1 MTGTPTDSAAPVRS
15 RWRWMA
21 LWSVCCV
28 VVLAVTFTLGSFVRS
43 PWQHAIENSTAVPV
57 VTAVVEER
65 QLSVDAAVVVGTV
78 SLGSTALVPPP
89 GAADVEVVTG
99 ARKGQGET
107 LRPGE
112 ALLDVSGRPLVAL
125 ALPFR
130 LYRDL
135 TPGMP
140 GAPGP
145 DVAAVQQ
152 ALADLGLY
160 GGVIDGRYG
169 QATVEAVAQLY
180 AKASLTPPGPAAE
193 AVSAAEAAD
202 DASADAL
209 AALTASQQ
217 EVTAAAAALDTA
229 RNARA
234 GVSDPEDVAD
244 ADAAVADAASRVADA
259 AAARD
264 AAGKGR
270 DEARRAAATARLAA
284 STPLPMAEVV
294 RVPASGVTV
303 VDIAAVGTEL
313 SGDGVSVAQ
322 VRSGE
327 PAVTVRVGASEVG
340 TFTPGVAVAVTGT
353 TDTSRTVAGTVG
365 AVGPFVATPAE
376 GGAPPGYDVTVVL
389 PPEQPFVQGQD
400 VTVTVASA
408 GPALEGLAVP
418 LIAVRED
425 SDGAYVLVEGR
436 DADQQP
442 RRIAV
447 TVVGSA
453 DGYAVVTGDGLAVG
467 GSVVV
472 SDGT

>member
-1 MTGTPTDSAAPVRS
+1 
-15 RWRWMA
+15 MA

-28 VVLAVTFTLGSFVRS
+28 VVLAATFTLGSFVRS

-65 QLSVDAAVVVGTV
+65 RLTVDAAVVVGTV
-78 SLGSTALVPPP
+78 SLGSTANVPPP
-89 GAADVEVVTG
+89 GAADVEVVTMT
-99 ARKGQGET
+99 RKGLGEA

-112 ALLDVSGRPLVAL
+112 ALADVSGRPLVAL

-169 QATVEAVAQLY
+169 QATAEAVAQLY
-180 AKASLTPPGPAAE
+180 AKASLAPPGPAAE
-193 AVSAAEAAD
+193 AVSAATD
-202 DASADAL
+202 ADAAAAAAQ
-209 AALTASQQ
+209 AALTAGEQ

-229 RNARA
+229 RGERP
-234 GVSDPEDVAD
+234 GVSDPESVAEADD
-244 ADAAVADAASRVADA
+244 AVTDAVSRATTAAT
-259 AAARD
+259 ARD
-264 AAGKGR
+264 AARTDR
-270 DEARRAAATARLAA
+270 DEARQAAATARLAA
-284 STPLPMAEVV
+284 STPLPMAEVIG
-294 RVPASGVTV
+294 VPGSGVTV

-327 PAVTVRVGASEVG
+327 PAVTVRVGASEAG
-340 TFTPGVAVAVTGT
+340 TFTPGVAVTVTGAS
-353 TDTSRTVAGTVG
+353 DTSRTSVGTVG
-365 AVGPFVATPAE
+365 AVGPFVATSTE

-389 PPEQPFVQGQD
+389 PPEQPFAQGQG
-400 VTVTVASA
+400 VTVTVAST
-408 GPALEGLAVP
+408 GPVLEGLAVP

-425 SDGAYVLVEGR
+425 GDGAYVLVEAQ
-436 DADQQP
+436 DADTEP
-442 RRIAV
+442 GRTAV

-453 DGYAVVTGDGLAVG
+453 GGYAVVTGDGVAAG
-467 GSVVV
+467 SSVVV